1 MSEKRKNDTTRRFR
15 GWQLVAAFML
25 GALAMLLV
33 FQVWGAP
40 SRVVNSNQPA
50 QAELA
55 LTATHV
61 VEQATVQANL
71 DPFMLT
77 ATGLVAQATAQA
89 NGRAGQAGATDVP
102 ADLDPFVLTATYFV
116 AQATAAADAG
126 S

>member
-1 MSEKRKNDTTRRFR
+1 MSEKRKNDFDRRFR

-40 SRVVNSNQPA
+40 VAVVNNNQPA
-50 QAELA
+50 PAELA

-61 VEQATVQANL
+61 VEQATMQANL

-77 ATGLVAQATAQA
+77 ATHLVAQATAQA
-89 NGRAGQAGATDVP
+89 NGSIDQAGVTAVP
-102 ADLDPFVLTATYFV
+102 ADLDPFILTATHFV
-116 AQATAAADAG
+116 AQATAAAAG
-126 S
+126 N